1 MRRDREGNA
10 PGGAYY
16 RLPSP
21 AGERQGSKQEPGLSS
36 TLDAWVKRALDVT
49 VASIVLLVFA
59 LPIALL
65 VLLIRLDSPGPGFYR
80 CLRIGHR
87 GREFGMLKFR
97 KMQDDATGGA
107 LTAVDDQRFTR
118 FGRFLANTKLD
129 EIPQLW
135 NVVKGEMSL
144 VGPRPEDPSFV
155 EAEPEAYEDICRVRP
170 GITGLSQLA
179 FAKESEILDPEN
191 AERHYLNGIFPQKV
205 GMDRLYAEQ
214 RSVTM
219 DLRIIVWTFA
229 AVLFR
234 RPVAVH
240 RETGRLN
247 VRRRREVHLE
257 PAPIRQPARYQ

>member
-10 PGGAYY
+10 PGGAYN

-21 AGERQGSKQEPGLSS
+21 AGERQETALLK
-36 TLDAWVKRALDVT
+36 TLDAWGKRGLDVT
-49 VASIVLLVFA
+49 VASLVLLVFA

-80 CLRIGHR
+80 CRRIGYR

-97 KMQDDATGGA
+97 KMRDDATGAA
-107 LTAVDDQRFTR
+107 LTAVDDDRFTR

-135 NVVKGEMSL
+135 NVVRGEMSL

-155 EAEPEAYEDICRVRP
+155 EVEPEAYEEICRVRP

-191 AERHYLNGIFPQKV
+191 SERHYLNGIFPQKV

-214 RSVTM
+214 RSLGM
-219 DLRIIVWTFA
+219 DLSIIAWTFA

-257 PAPIRQPARYQ
+257 PAPVRQRARYQ